1 MYNRSIIFVV
11 TLCVITLLTCINYLL
26 AMRRKLFELKVA
38 NEDDTDSTEAKMIN
52 ILTEV
57 PDNRGKPHLYN
68 KNDSHSNERFFMT
81 RIIWL

>member
-38 NEDDTDSTEAKMIN
+38 NEDDTDSTE
-52 ILTEV
+52 V
-57 PDNRGKPHLYN
+57 PDNRGKPHLHN
-68 KNDSHSNERFFMT
+68 KNDAHSNERFFMT
-81 RIIWL
+81 RINWL

>member
-38 NEDDTDSTEAKMIN
+38 NEDDTDSTE
-52 ILTEV
+52 V
-57 PDNRGKPHLYN
+57 PGNRGKPHLYN
-68 KNDSHSNERFFMT
+68 KNDAHSNERFFMT
-81 RIIWL
+81 RINWL